1 MPNYSWEYAWMVGL
15 SGLVIGAYT
24 NLINNTNAYRGFFGV
39 HLNFVLGNPIPVAV
53 YANQPPGEKLR

>member
-1 MPNYSWEYAWMVGL
+1 MVGL